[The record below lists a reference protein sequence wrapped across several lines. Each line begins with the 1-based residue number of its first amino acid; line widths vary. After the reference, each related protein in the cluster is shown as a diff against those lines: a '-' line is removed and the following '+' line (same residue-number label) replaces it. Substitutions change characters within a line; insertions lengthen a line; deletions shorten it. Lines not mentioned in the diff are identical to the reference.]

1 MEEKRQRD
9 RHEQVWLKHTL
20 WTYQSLAQSLCAPLF
35 WRDTDGQPHNGTI
48 TFVCTPQSQV
58 LGVTNK
64 HVADGLASCTDYVS
78 SGLQIGGA
86 RLDPARL
93 IARHQDLDLAT
104 FQLSDVFL
112 ATSGHNAAT
121 VSTWP
126 PKAPSEGDPVIYGG
140 FPASYRE
147 DYDGTID
154 FGFAIF
160 VGKVQSVSD
169 RNIAMVLEIERSESF
184 SSNRIPPNVDLGG
197 WSGGPVFRLV
207 DSDGIERL
215 ELCAIIYEY
224 SPSFEIAFAHPLG
237 SLDDDGNFKY

>member
-1 MEEKRQRD
+1 
-9 RHEQVWLKHTL
+9 
-20 WTYQSLAQSLCAPLF
+20 
-35 WRDTDGQPHNGTI
+35 
-48 TFVCTPQSQV
+48 VCTPQSQV

-169 RNIAMVLEIERSESF
+169 RNIAMVLEIERSESL
-184 SSNRIPPNVDLGG
+184 SSG
-197 WSGGPVFRLV
+197 WSIPMASNVLNCVRSSTNIPRLLKSRSLTHWAASMTTATLSINESGP
-207 DSDGIERL
+207 
-215 ELCAIIYEY
+215 
-224 SPSFEIAFAHPLG
+224 SPSPV
-237 SLDDDGNFKY
+237 STK